1 MYFYIL
7 YNPTVVAHVHI
18 IVYDTL
24 GSVVPFMYQLYI
36 YVCVCIYLFFF
47 ILRFSDRNSPTGNKV
62 GFGDSYPYLN
72 ISSDAVVTS
81 SRIFQITY
89 AYSTE
94 SMYVIYAYMSE

>member
-36 YVCVCIYLFFF
+36 YIYVCVCMYLFFLYIAF
-47 ILRFSDRNSPTGNKV
+47 
-62 GFGDSYPYLN
+62 
-72 ISSDAVVTS
+72 
-81 SRIFQITY
+81 
-89 AYSTE
+89 
-94 SMYVIYAYMSE
+94 

>member
-36 YVCVCIYLFFF
+36 YMCVYVFIY
-47 ILRFSDRNSPTGNKV
+47 FSLYCVLVIEIHQPETRLDLGIVTPTST
-62 GFGDSYPYLN
+62 FR
-72 ISSDAVVTS
+72 VTLW
-81 SRIFQITY
+81 
-89 AYSTE
+89 
-94 SMYVIYAYMSE
+94 

>member
-36 YVCVCIYLFFF
+36 YMCVCMYLF
-47 ILRFSDRNSPTGNKV
+47 
-62 GFGDSYPYLN
+62 
-72 ISSDAVVTS
+72 
-81 SRIFQITY
+81 IFLYI
-89 AYSTE
+89 AF
-94 SMYVIYAYMSE
+94 

>member
-1 MYFYIL
+1 
-7 YNPTVVAHVHI
+7 
-18 IVYDTL
+18 
-24 GSVVPFMYQLYI
+24 MYQIYIYI
-36 YVCVCIYLFFF
+36 YVFIYLFFF

-62 GFGDSYPYLN
+62 GFGDSYPYLT

-94 SMYVIYAYMSE
+94 SMYVIYVYMSE